1 MIIWTIAYLSL
12 LSQIFAL
19 TKVFLLEHLFFFIL
33 RCLFNYFYLMLIY
46 LFIHS
51 FAPLLLCFLICSF
64 YLFILSLACIFIY
77 LCIYRILIH
86 SFSYSYCILS
96 SSTPSLFF
104 TFLYCLVKHKFY
116 FNNKFS
122 AKRSIWRMSLDL
134 GLSSL
139 FNLRYFDN
147 KYNERGSIWR
157 MSFCTWIIPIPD
169 VCLVILGYPTI

>member
-64 YLFILSLACIFIY
+64 YLFILSLACIFI
-77 LCIYRILIH
+77 CVFIAFSLIHIHIAFSHLLPLH
-86 SFSYSYCILS
+86 SFSFHFWIVINIVKKVDLTYVLLDPDNSY
-96 SSTPSLFF
+96 P
-104 TFLYCLVKHKFY
+104 
-116 FNNKFS
+116 
-122 AKRSIWRMSLDL
+122 WRMSRDL
-134 GLSSL
+134 GIILT
-139 FNLRYFDN
+139 
-147 KYNERGSIWR
+147 IWFK
-157 MSFCTWIIPIPD
+157 MFF
-169 VCLVILGYPTI
+169 